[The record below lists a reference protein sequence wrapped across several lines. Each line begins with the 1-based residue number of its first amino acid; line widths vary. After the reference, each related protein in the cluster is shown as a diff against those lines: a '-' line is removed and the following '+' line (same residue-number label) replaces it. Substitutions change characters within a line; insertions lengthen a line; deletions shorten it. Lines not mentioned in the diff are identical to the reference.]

1 MRTGSLVIATDLLG
15 FIVGEVD
22 DMYIVKDKH
31 GEEHKVLKKCCN
43 EISNPYAL
51 SLLVLRKIKGLV
63 SR

>member
-1 MRTGSLVIATDLLG
+1 MRTGSLVIAADLLG
-15 FIVGEVD
+15 FIVGEAD
-22 DMYIVKDKH
+22 DMYIVKDKT
-31 GEEHKVLKKCCN
+31 GKEHKVLKECCN